1 MPTQEVKDERRAIC
15 THPRN
20 LPVMF
25 FFVDESGNTGNNLF
39 DASQPVLCYGTLS
52 SKLNPDV
59 LATRDHAA
67 MLRKLGVT
75 CLHANELG
83 LSRLSEIAPLLIKL
97 QKRFGFRFDYWYMH
111 KPTYARTM
119 LFDAIFNEE
128 RNTAMKW
135 DEDSAPLYYPAFEK
149 FSRLCDQEV
158 LKKAW
163 SLRIATDIENRGG
176 EIAEFLKELFKRC
189 RASDIDSAT
198 KALFEAA
205 LCFGIW
211 NPHALDFG
219 TSDKKA
225 VGPNVMGFQF
235 VLSAI
240 ARRLREAGR
249 KDALSIKA
257 DRQSEFNS
265 AQAELHDTMKQ
276 YSDGLAAL
284 GETERRRFLAQPFF
298 EGSDA
303 EDVLR
308 KRMPKQGIEF
318 VASESS
324 IGLQLVDIFL
334 WIMRRSK
341 SGTDIIGELQNLG
354 RLVGKHSCV
363 ESISPEGIKEK
374 WNGLQK
380 KLPAYMGPLMH

>member
-1 MPTQEVKDERRAIC
+1 
-15 THPRN
+15 
-20 LPVMF
+20 MF

-59 LATRDHAA
+59 LAKRDHAA

-83 LSRLSEIAPLLIKL
+83 LSRLTEIAPILIKL

-135 DEDSAPLYYPAFEK
+135 DEDSAPLYYPTFEK
-149 FSRLCDQEV
+149 FSRLCDLEV

-163 SLRIATDIENRGG
+163 SLRIATDIKNRGG
-176 EIAEFLKELFKRC
+176 EIAELLKELFERC
-189 RASDIDSAT
+189 RASDMDPST
-198 KALFEAA
+198 RELFEAA

-219 TSDKKA
+219 SVDKKA
-225 VGPNVMGFQF
+225 LGPNVVGFQF
-235 VLSAI
+235 VLSSI

-249 KDALSIKA
+249 KDALSITT

-284 GETERRRFLAQPFF
+284 RESERRRFLAQPFF
-298 EGSDA
+298 EGA
-303 EDVLR
+303 EDEDALR
-308 KRMPKQGIEF
+308 IGMPKQGIEF

-324 IGLQLVDIFL
+324 IGLQLVDIYL

-341 SGTDIIGELQNLG
+341 SGTEITGELRNLG
-354 RLVGKHSCV
+354 RQVGKHSCI
-363 ESISPEGIKEK
+363 ESISLEGIEEK

-380 KLPAYMGPLMH
+380 KLPAYVGPLMH

>member
-1 MPTQEVKDERRAIC
+1 
-15 THPRN
+15 
-20 LPVMF
+20 MF
-25 FFVDESGNTGNNLF
+25 FFVDESGNTGNSLF

-59 LATRDHAA
+59 LAERDHAA

-83 LSRLSEIAPLLIKL
+83 LSRLTEIAPLLIKL
-97 QKRFGFRFDYWYMH
+97 QKRFDFRFDYWYMH
-111 KPTYARTM
+111 KPTYAQTM

-135 DEDSAPLYYPAFEK
+135 DKDSAPLYYPAFEK
-149 FSRLCDQEV
+149 FSRLCDEEL

-163 SLRIATDIENRGG
+163 SLRIATNIENRGG
-176 EIAEFLKELFKRC
+176 EIAELLKELIERC
-189 RASDIDSAT
+189 RASDMDPSIRE
-198 KALFEAA
+198 LFEAA

-211 NPHALDFG
+211 DPHALDFG
-219 TSDKKA
+219 SIDKKA
-225 VGPNVMGFQF
+225 FGPNVVGFQF

-284 GETERRRFLAQPFF
+284 AENERRRFLEQPFF
-298 EGSDA
+298 EGLDA

-318 VASESS
+318 VASECS
-324 IGLQLVDIFL
+324 IGLQLVDIYL

-341 SGTDIIGELQNLG
+341 SGTQVTGELKNLG
-354 RLVGKHSCV
+354 RLVGKHICV
-363 ESISPEGIKEK
+363 ESISPERIQER
-374 WNGLQK
+374 WRGLQK
-380 KLPAYMGPLMH
+380 KLPAYTGPLMH